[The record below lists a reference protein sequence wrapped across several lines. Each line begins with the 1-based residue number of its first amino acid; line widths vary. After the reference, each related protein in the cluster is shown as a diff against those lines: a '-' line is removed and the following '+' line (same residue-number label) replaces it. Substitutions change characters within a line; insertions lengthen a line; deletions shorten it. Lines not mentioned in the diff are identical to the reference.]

1 MQRYAKIPESIV
13 KLRDPNLLLL
23 WSDLYL
29 AEVARQTHDHVANI
43 AFHNVSRSRY
53 YRILRRVRDYIK
65 KDKSIKSTETRVRLD
80 RDLSETR
87 VRLDRDL
94 SETQLVQTIPI
105 VTDSK
110 ITKRDSSETQLT
122 LERDS
127 SETQLRL
134 ERDSTPLQ
142 VRREGIHIGLY
153 KDKDKD
159 KDNFYNEP
167 RLKSDRE
174 LYEMTTQDRLR
185 YIALN
190 EQRLKE
196 AGRL

>member
-80 RDLSETR
+80 RDLSET
-87 VRLDRDL
+87 
-94 SETQLVQTIPI
+94 QLVQTIPI

-110 ITKRDSSETQLT
+110 ITKRDSSETEVK

-127 SETQLRL
+127 SETEVRL
-134 ERDSTPLQ
+134 DRDSTPLQ